1 MCTVSGGST
10 GRVVVGLDTCCGRLT
25 HFQVIQGLLD
35 RTMQLLEVPLSTSQG
50 DDGGYYL
57 KASDGEWRECG
68 SGWMCTLWVC
78 SMCVCMCVY
87 VCVCVC
93 VCCLCCVC
101 AVLVRA

>member
-1 MCTVSGGST
+1 MNGRFTSESCCCNVHGQWRST

-68 SGWMCTLWVC
+68 SGWMCT
-78 SMCVCMCVY
+78 M
-87 VCVCVC
+87 
-93 VCCLCCVC
+93 
-101 AVLVRA
+101 